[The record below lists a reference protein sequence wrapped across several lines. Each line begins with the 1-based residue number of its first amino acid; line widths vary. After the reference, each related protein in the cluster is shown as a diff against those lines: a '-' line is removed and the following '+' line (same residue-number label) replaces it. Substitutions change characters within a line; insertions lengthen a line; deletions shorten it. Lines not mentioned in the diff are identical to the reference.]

1 MCNPPPD
8 YRENWKVIGQ
18 GEWHRPE
25 TLHPM
30 RLGAQGVSQVPCQYS
45 SSAEVLLVSCRHFF
59 YLGLEVRLFVEN
71 SHKDCIDIILVVRSL
86 IIERY
91 PERLAAPKAHAINPR
106 SLEILRQ
113 FALGEKRVRQL
124 GTSRDDSSW
133 VNFLTNLCGDE
144 IGRLPY
150 ERMDP
155 AVLNDTPEVYLLP

>member
-1 MCNPPPD
+1 
-8 YRENWKVIGQ
+8 
-18 GEWHRPE
+18 
-25 TLHPM
+25 
-30 RLGAQGVSQVPCQYS
+30 
-45 SSAEVLLVSCRHFF
+45 
-59 YLGLEVRLFVEN
+59 
-71 SHKDCIDIILVVRSL
+71 L

-113 FALGEKRVRQL
+113 YGLGEKRIRQL

-133 VNFLTNLCGDE
+133 VNFVTNLSGDS

-155 AVLNDTPEVYLLP
+155 AVLDDTPEVILAAGRKGSLQCCIN